1 MSGEPTPVFYQI
13 LLFFLGGVL
22 FVASALLVSR
32 LLRPNRP
39 NKQKLTSY
47 ESGETPQGNAWI
59 QFNLRFYV
67 LALVFILFE
76 VEVVFLFPWSV
87 VFANKE
93 LIAETNGMCWPIRAA
108 PGPAPSPRTWACR
121 STRSGR
127 GCARCPRT
135 AQWLRERATRWAFRM
150 DPTHPPMQPTGSPLG
165 DALDALGH
173 AAAAT
178 ARRVPRP
185 LTAWQLIGLISA
197 GCLLAPVAST
207 LSG

>member
-1 MSGEPTPVFYQI
+1 MSGEPTPVFFQI

-32 LLRPNRP
+32 LIRPNRP

-93 LIAETNGMCWPIRAA
+93 LIAETDGMWGWYAFTEMMIFIFVLVLGLAYA
-108 PGPAPSPRTWACR
+108 WKMGHLDWIKSSPDIKDV
-121 STRSGR
+121 
-127 GCARCPRT
+127 
-135 AQWLRERATRWAFRM
+135 E
-150 DPTHPPMQPTGSPLG
+150 SP
-165 DALDALGH
+165 
-173 AAAAT
+173 
-178 ARRVPRP
+178 VPNSLYADLNEKYKYHKVNTP
-185 LTAWQLIGLISA
+185 
-197 GCLLAPVAST
+197 
-207 LSG
+207 